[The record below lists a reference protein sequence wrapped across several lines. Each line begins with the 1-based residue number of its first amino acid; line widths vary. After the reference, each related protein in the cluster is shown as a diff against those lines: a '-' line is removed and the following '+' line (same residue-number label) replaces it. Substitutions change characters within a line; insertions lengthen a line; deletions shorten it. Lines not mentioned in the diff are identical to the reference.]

1 VSIVKRCA
9 VMVLVLCVGLGVAPV
24 GAEETRGVLLPDD
37 GPTPFV
43 LLPDRTLE
51 SPGTETPG
59 TEKEETERKSRDWLG
74 LGRDTAFLLGYQITF
89 IGILYFLPESVTHWS
104 SEDKKISFEKWWDHV
119 QHPVLWDK
127 DNPVGNYIGHPY
139 IGAAYYI
146 RARERGF
153 GRIDSFAYSALASAM
168 FEFGAEAVFERPSV
182 QDLIVTPVG
191 GALMG
196 LGFEPLRAWVKDK
209 PEPRWY
215 GHVILIATDPI
226 GALNSVFERLM
237 GIKSDVRVDLGR
249 DKVYVQLRMRFD

>member
-1 VSIVKRCA
+1 MSAVNRCLVTIVI
-9 VMVLVLCVGLGVAPV
+9 LCVGPGVVPV
-24 GAEETRGVLLPDD
+24 GAEEMPFVLHPDAE
-37 GPTPFV
+37 PTPFV
-43 LLPDRTLE
+43 LLPDRTL
-51 SPGTETPG
+51 GTLGPENEEKVETG
-59 TEKEETERKSRDWLG
+59 RKGRDWVG
-74 LGRDTAFLLGYQITF
+74 LGRDTVFLLGYQVAF
-89 IGILYFLPESVTHWS
+89 IGILYLLPESVSRWS

-127 DNPVGNYIGHPY
+127 DNPLGNYVGHPY

-153 GRIDSFAYSALASAM
+153 DRIDSFLYSALASAM

-191 GALMG
+191 GTLMG
-196 LGFEPLRAWVKDK
+196 LGFEPLRAWVRGK

-215 GHVILIATDPI
+215 GHLILIATDPI

-237 GIKSDVRVDLGR
+237 GIKSDIRVDVGR
-249 DKVYVQLRMRFD
+249 DSEVHVQLRMRWD